1 MNLIQD
7 LADECVRDDCSYDP
21 LPQHVVEF
29 LSKIRD
35 NPKYQAFLAEYLQ
48 DEEVWAIIAAEV
60 LRGFNDDRDNAWYT
74 IQRLTHAWATAVL
87 SSEVDA
93 AIDNKM
99 GGWVPEPEEDM
110 LDDAGGML

>member
-48 DEEVWAIIAAEV
+48 DQGVWAIIAPEV
-60 LRGFNDDRDNAWYT
+60 LRGFNDDRDNAWHT
-74 IQRLTHAWATAVL
+74 IQRLTHAWATTVL
-87 SSEVDA
+87 SNEVDA
-93 AIDNKM
+93 YIDSKL
-99 GGWVPEPEEDM
+99 GGYIPDGVEFKDEF
-110 LDDAGGML
+110 GGAL